1 MYTMKETL
9 KNLKSVYRFGK
20 KYKKNFLFFTIAT
33 CFGVLFNIIVP
44 ILTAQQIVYLTNNQ
58 FYQLILSTLLIF
70 AILFLNTIKLV
81 VIQKNTAKYFR
92 GVSKNIQ
99 NQLGSEMLKI
109 EQKEIDNSSSGA
121 LIKRLTDDVSQMSHV
136 FTIGEGYLTA
146 ILSKIGI
153 FITIFIINKII
164 FLYYVCCSAILIWID
179 LNGLKKYTKK
189 NIEYKEC
196 EDEVSSLT
204 GELVRGIKDIKMLNS
219 EKSFMQIFNQKID
232 GMSNKLYQV
241 RDITIHYDAIIN
253 TLNDFFVIGLIFLL
267 IFLIQNNHMETAIA
281 VVLFTY
287 RSEVLENIID
297 SISNL
302 LTLVKNFNLSCSR
315 VFEIIDNQKYEKEK
329 FGNQHINKI
338 NGNFEFKN
346 VSFKY
351 PGSDN
356 YAVND
361 VNMKFEIGKR
371 LAVVGMNGSGKT
383 TFIKLLCRLYDPT
396 EGEIL
401 LNGIDIRKYNYR
413 EYMDI
418 FAVVFQDFK
427 LLSLKLGENVASNIV
442 YDKDKVVDCLNKA
455 GFAERLAYLP
465 DGLETYL
472 YKDYQQSGIEVSG
485 GEAQKIAIARA
496 LYKDAPFIILDEPTA
511 ALDPLAEEEIYNKF
525 NDIAGDKT
533 AVYISHR
540 LSSCKFCD
548 EIVVFHE
555 GKVIQQGNHDQLLAD
570 ESGKYHELWH
580 AQAQYYAKKTKVSI
594 S

>member
-1 MYTMKETL
+1 MYTMKETV
-9 KNLKSVYRFGK
+9 KNLRSVYQFGK

-33 CFGVLFNIIVP
+33 CFGVLFNVIVP

-70 AILFLNTIKLV
+70 AILFLNTIKIV
-81 VIQKNTAKYFR
+81 VIQKNTSKYFR
-92 GVSKNIQ
+92 GVSKSIQ
-99 NQLGSEMLKI
+99 NQLGSEMLKLK
-109 EQKEIDNSSSGA
+109 QKEIDNSSSGA

-189 NIEYKEC
+189 NMEYKES

-267 IFLIQNNHMETAIA
+267 IFLIQNNQMETAIA

-315 VFEIIDNQKYEKEK
+315 VFEIIDNQKYAKEK
-329 FGNQHINKI
+329 FGSQHINKI
-338 NGNFEFKN
+338 NGDFEFKD
-346 VSFKY
+346 VSFGY
-351 PGSDN
+351 SSDHLILN
-356 YAVND
+356 HLNLKVHANEKVGF
-361 VNMKFEIGKR
+361 VGKSG
-371 LAVVGMNGSGKT
+371 AGKT
-383 TFIKLLCRLYDPT
+383 TIFNLLCKMYDNY
-396 EGEIL
+396 EG
-401 LNGIDIRKYNYR
+401 
-413 EYMDI
+413 DI
-418 FAVVFQDFK
+418 FIDNYNIKNLDKDSIRGNITIVQQNPYIFNMSIRDN
-427 LLSLKLGENVASNIV
+427 LKLVKKDLTEEEMIYALKLACLDDFILTLPKQYDTVVGE
-442 YDKDKVVDCLNKA
+442 
-455 GFAERLAYLP
+455 G
-465 DGLETYL
+465 
-472 YKDYQQSGIEVSG
+472 GIMLSG
-485 GEAQKIAIARA
+485 GQKQRLAIARA
-496 LYKDAPFIILDEPTA
+496 FIQKTEIILFDEATS
-511 ALDPLAEEEIYNKF
+511 ALDNETQTEIKKAIDNLSKDYTILI
-525 NDIAGDKT
+525 IA
-533 AVYISHR
+533 HR
-540 LSSCKFCD
+540 LSTVLDCD
-548 EIVVFHE
+548 RILFLEDGKITCQGTHE
-555 GKVIQQGNHDQLLAD
+555 DLLKNS
-570 ESGKYHELWH
+570 EGYRRLYETEL
-580 AQAQYYAKKTKVSI
+580 KKQ
-594 S
+594 

>member
-1 MYTMKETL
+1 MKETV
-9 KNLKSVYRFGK
+9 KNLRSVYQFGK

-33 CFGVLFNIIVP
+33 CFGVLFNVIVP

-70 AILFLNTIKLV
+70 AILFLNTIKIV
-81 VIQKNTAKYFR
+81 VIQKNTSKYFR
-92 GVSKNIQ
+92 GVSKSIQ
-99 NQLGSEMLKI
+99 NQLGSEMFKLK
-109 EQKEIDNSSSGA
+109 QKEIDNSSSGA

-189 NIEYKEC
+189 NMEYKES

-267 IFLIQNNHMETAIA
+267 IFLIQNNQMETAIA

-315 VFEIIDNQKYEKEK
+315 VFEIIDNQKYAKEK
-329 FGNQHINKI
+329 FGSQHINKI
-338 NGNFEFKN
+338 NGDFEFKD
-346 VSFKY
+346 VSFGY
-351 PGSDN
+351 SSDHLILN
-356 YAVND
+356 HLNLKVHANEKVGF
-361 VNMKFEIGKR
+361 VGKSG
-371 LAVVGMNGSGKT
+371 AGKT
-383 TFIKLLCRLYDPT
+383 TIFNLLCKMYDNY
-396 EGEIL
+396 EG
-401 LNGIDIRKYNYR
+401 
-413 EYMDI
+413 DI
-418 FAVVFQDFK
+418 FIDNYNIKNLDKDSIRGNITIVQQNPYIFNMSIRDN
-427 LLSLKLGENVASNIV
+427 LKLVK
-442 YDKDKVVDCLNKA
+442 KDLTEEEMIYALKLACLND
-455 GFAERLAYLP
+455 FILTLP
-465 DGLETYL
+465 KQYDTVVGEG
-472 YKDYQQSGIEVSG
+472 GIMLSG
-485 GEAQKIAIARA
+485 GQKQRLAIARA
-496 LYKDAPFIILDEPTA
+496 FIQKTEIILFDEATS
-511 ALDPLAEEEIYNKF
+511 ALDNETQTEIKKAIDNLSKDYTILI
-525 NDIAGDKT
+525 IA
-533 AVYISHR
+533 HR
-540 LSSCKFCD
+540 LSTVLDCD
-548 EIVVFHE
+548 RILFLEDGKITCQGTHE
-555 GKVIQQGNHDQLLAD
+555 DLLKNS
-570 ESGKYHELWH
+570 EGYRRLYETEL
-580 AQAQYYAKKTKVSI
+580 KKQ
-594 S
+594 

>member
-1 MYTMKETL
+1 MKETV
-9 KNLKSVYRFGK
+9 KNLRSVYQFGK

-33 CFGVLFNIIVP
+33 CFGVLFNVIVP

-70 AILFLNTIKLV
+70 AILFLNTIKIV
-81 VIQKNTAKYFR
+81 VIQKNTSKYFR

-99 NQLGSEMLKI
+99 NQLGSEMLKLK
-109 EQKEIDNSSSGA
+109 QKEIDNSSSGA

-189 NIEYKEC
+189 NMEYKES

-267 IFLIQNNHMETAIA
+267 IFLIQNNQMETAIA

-315 VFEIIDNQKYEKEK
+315 VFEIIDNQKYAKEK
-329 FGNQHINKI
+329 FGSQHINKI
-338 NGNFEFKN
+338 NGDFEFKD
-346 VSFKY
+346 VSFGY
-351 PGSDN
+351 SSDHLILN
-356 YAVND
+356 HLNLKVHANEKVGF
-361 VNMKFEIGKR
+361 VGKSG
-371 LAVVGMNGSGKT
+371 AGKT
-383 TFIKLLCRLYDPT
+383 TIFNLLCKMYDNY
-396 EGEIL
+396 EG
-401 LNGIDIRKYNYR
+401 
-413 EYMDI
+413 DI
-418 FAVVFQDFK
+418 FIDNYNIKNLDKDSIRGNITIVQQNPYIFNMSIRDN
-427 LLSLKLGENVASNIV
+427 LKLVK
-442 YDKDKVVDCLNKA
+442 KDLTEEEMIYALKLACLND
-455 GFAERLAYLP
+455 FILTLP
-465 DGLETYL
+465 KQYDTVVGEG
-472 YKDYQQSGIEVSG
+472 GIMLSG
-485 GEAQKIAIARA
+485 GQKQRLAIARA
-496 LYKDAPFIILDEPTA
+496 FIQKTEIILFDEATS
-511 ALDPLAEEEIYNKF
+511 ALDNETQTEIKKAIDNLSKDYTILI
-525 NDIAGDKT
+525 IA
-533 AVYISHR
+533 HR
-540 LSSCKFCD
+540 LSTVLDCD
-548 EIVVFHE
+548 RILFLEDGKITCQGTHE
-555 GKVIQQGNHDQLLAD
+555 DLLKNS
-570 ESGKYHELWH
+570 EGYRRLYETEL
-580 AQAQYYAKKTKVSI
+580 KKQ
-594 S
+594 

>member
-1 MYTMKETL
+1 MKETL

-70 AILFLNTIKLV
+70 AILFLNTIKIV

-189 NIEYKEC
+189 NMEYKES

-204 GELVRGIKDIKMLNS
+204 GELVRGVKDIKMLNS

-315 VFEIIDNQKYEKEK
+315 VFEIIDNQKYGKEK

-346 VSFKY
+346 VSFGYSFDHLILNHLNLKVHANEKV
-351 PGSDN
+351 GF
-356 YAVND
+356 V
-361 VNMKFEIGKR
+361 GKSG
-371 LAVVGMNGSGKT
+371 AGKT
-383 TFIKLLCRLYDPT
+383 TIFNLLCKMYDNY
-396 EGEIL
+396 EG
-401 LNGIDIRKYNYR
+401 
-413 EYMDI
+413 DI
-418 FAVVFQDFK
+418 FIDNYNIKNLDKDSIRGNITIVQQNPYIFNMSIRDN
-427 LLSLKLGENVASNIV
+427 LKLVK
-442 YDKDKVVDCLNKA
+442 KDLTEEEMINALKLACLND
-455 GFAERLAYLP
+455 FVLTLP
-465 DGLETYL
+465 KQYDTVVGEG
-472 YKDYQQSGIEVSG
+472 GIMLSG
-485 GEAQKIAIARA
+485 GQKQRLAIARA
-496 LYKDAPFIILDEPTA
+496 FIQKTEIILFDEATS
-511 ALDPLAEEEIYNKF
+511 ALDNETQTEIKKAIDNLSKDYTILI
-525 NDIAGDKT
+525 IA
-533 AVYISHR
+533 HR
-540 LSSCKFCD
+540 LSTVLDCD
-548 EIVVFHE
+548 RILFLEE
-555 GKVIQQGNHDQLLAD
+555 GKITCQGTHEELLKNS
-570 ESGKYHELWH
+570 EGYRRLYETEL
-580 AQAQYYAKKTKVSI
+580 KKQ
-594 S
+594 

>member
-1 MYTMKETL
+1 MKETV
-9 KNLKSVYRFGK
+9 KNLRSVYQFGK

-33 CFGVLFNIIVP
+33 CFGVLFNVIVP

-70 AILFLNTIKLV
+70 TILFLNTIKIV
-81 VIQKNTAKYFR
+81 VIQKNTSKYFR
-92 GVSKNIQ
+92 GVSKSIQ
-99 NQLGSEMLKI
+99 NQLGSEMFKLK
-109 EQKEIDNSSSGA
+109 QKEIDNSSSGA

-189 NIEYKEC
+189 NMEYKES

-267 IFLIQNNHMETAIA
+267 IFLIQNNQMETAIA

-315 VFEIIDNQKYEKEK
+315 VFEIIDNQKYAKEK
-329 FGNQHINKI
+329 FGSQHINKI
-338 NGNFEFKN
+338 NGDFEFKD
-346 VSFKY
+346 VSFGY
-351 PGSDN
+351 SSDHLILN
-356 YAVND
+356 HLNLKVHANEKVGF
-361 VNMKFEIGKR
+361 VGKSG
-371 LAVVGMNGSGKT
+371 AGKT
-383 TFIKLLCRLYDPT
+383 TIFNLLCKMYDNY
-396 EGEIL
+396 EG
-401 LNGIDIRKYNYR
+401 
-413 EYMDI
+413 DI
-418 FAVVFQDFK
+418 FIDNYNIKNLDKDSIRGNITIVQQNPYIFNMSIRDN
-427 LLSLKLGENVASNIV
+427 LKLVK
-442 YDKDKVVDCLNKA
+442 KDLTEEEMIYALKLACLND
-455 GFAERLAYLP
+455 FILTLP
-465 DGLETYL
+465 KQYDTVVGEG
-472 YKDYQQSGIEVSG
+472 GIMLSG
-485 GEAQKIAIARA
+485 GQKQRLAIARA
-496 LYKDAPFIILDEPTA
+496 FIQKTEIILFDEATS
-511 ALDPLAEEEIYNKF
+511 ALDNETQTEIKKAIDNLSKDYTILI
-525 NDIAGDKT
+525 IA
-533 AVYISHR
+533 HR
-540 LSSCKFCD
+540 LSTVLDCD
-548 EIVVFHE
+548 RILFLEDGKITCQGTHE
-555 GKVIQQGNHDQLLAD
+555 DLLKNS
-570 ESGKYHELWH
+570 EGYRRLYETEL
-580 AQAQYYAKKTKVSI
+580 KKQ
-594 S
+594 

>member
-1 MYTMKETL
+1 MYIMKETV
-9 KNLKSVYRFGK
+9 KNLRSVYQFGK

-70 AILFLNTIKLV
+70 AILFLNTIKIV
-81 VIQKNTAKYFR
+81 VIQKNTSKYFR
-92 GVSKNIQ
+92 GVSKSIQ
-99 NQLGSEMLKI
+99 NQLGSEMLKLK
-109 EQKEIDNSSSGA
+109 QKEIDNSSSGA

-189 NIEYKEC
+189 NMEYKEN

-267 IFLIQNNHMETAIA
+267 IFLIQNNQMETAIA

-315 VFEIIDNQKYEKEK
+315 VFEIIDNQKYAKEK
-329 FGNQHINKI
+329 FGSQHINKI
-338 NGNFEFKN
+338 NGDFEFKD
-346 VSFKY
+346 VSFGY
-351 PGSDN
+351 SSDHLILN
-356 YAVND
+356 HLNLKVHANEKVGF
-361 VNMKFEIGKR
+361 VGKSG
-371 LAVVGMNGSGKT
+371 AGKT
-383 TFIKLLCRLYDPT
+383 TIFNLLCKMYDNY
-396 EGEIL
+396 EG
-401 LNGIDIRKYNYR
+401 
-413 EYMDI
+413 DI
-418 FAVVFQDFK
+418 FIDNYNIKNLDKDSIRGNITIVQQNPYIFNMSIRDN
-427 LLSLKLGENVASNIV
+427 LKLVK
-442 YDKDKVVDCLNKA
+442 KDLTEEEMIYALKLACLND
-455 GFAERLAYLP
+455 FILTLP
-465 DGLETYL
+465 KQYDTVVGEG
-472 YKDYQQSGIEVSG
+472 GIMLSG
-485 GEAQKIAIARA
+485 GQKQRLAIARA
-496 LYKDAPFIILDEPTA
+496 FIQKTEIILFDEATS
-511 ALDPLAEEEIYNKF
+511 ALDNETQTEIKKAIDNLSKDYTILI
-525 NDIAGDKT
+525 IA
-533 AVYISHR
+533 HR
-540 LSSCKFCD
+540 LSTVLDCD
-548 EIVVFHE
+548 RILFLEDGKITCQGTHE
-555 GKVIQQGNHDQLLAD
+555 DLLKNS
-570 ESGKYHELWH
+570 EGYRRLYETEL
-580 AQAQYYAKKTKVSI
+580 KKQ
-594 S
+594 

>member
-1 MYTMKETL
+1 MKETV
-9 KNLKSVYRFGK
+9 KNLRSVYQFGK

-70 AILFLNTIKLV
+70 AILFLNTIKIV
-81 VIQKNTAKYFR
+81 VIQKNTSKYFR
-92 GVSKNIQ
+92 GVSKSIQ
-99 NQLGSEMLKI
+99 NQLGSEMLKLK
-109 EQKEIDNSSSGA
+109 QKEIDNSSSGA

-267 IFLIQNNHMETAIA
+267 IFLIQNNQMETAIA

-346 VSFKY
+346 VSFGYSFDHLILNHLNLKVHANEKV
-351 PGSDN
+351 GF
-356 YAVND
+356 V
-361 VNMKFEIGKR
+361 GKSG
-371 LAVVGMNGSGKT
+371 AGKT
-383 TFIKLLCRLYDPT
+383 TIFNLLCKMYDNY
-396 EGEIL
+396 EG
-401 LNGIDIRKYNYR
+401 
-413 EYMDI
+413 DI
-418 FAVVFQDFK
+418 FIDNYNIKNLDKDSIRGNITIVQQNPYIFNMSIRDN
-427 LLSLKLGENVASNIV
+427 LKLVK
-442 YDKDKVVDCLNKA
+442 KDLTEEEMIYALKLACLND
-455 GFAERLAYLP
+455 FILTLP
-465 DGLETYL
+465 KQYDTVVGEG
-472 YKDYQQSGIEVSG
+472 GIMLSG
-485 GEAQKIAIARA
+485 GQKQRLAIARA
-496 LYKDAPFIILDEPTA
+496 FIQKTEIILFDEATS
-511 ALDPLAEEEIYNKF
+511 ALDNETQTEIKKAIDNLSKDYTILI
-525 NDIAGDKT
+525 IA
-533 AVYISHR
+533 HR
-540 LSSCKFCD
+540 LSTVLDCD
-548 EIVVFHE
+548 RILFLEE
-555 GKVIQQGNHDQLLAD
+555 GKITCQGTHEELLKNS
-570 ESGKYHELWH
+570 EGYRRLYETEL
-580 AQAQYYAKKTKVSI
+580 KKQ
-594 S
+594 

>member
-1 MYTMKETL
+1 MKETV
-9 KNLKSVYRFGK
+9 KNLRSVYQFGK

-33 CFGVLFNIIVP
+33 CFGVLFNVIVP

-70 AILFLNTIKLV
+70 AILFLNTIKIV
-81 VIQKNTAKYFR
+81 VIQKNTSKYFR
-92 GVSKNIQ
+92 GVSKSIQ
-99 NQLGSEMLKI
+99 NQLGSEMLKLK
-109 EQKEIDNSSSGA
+109 QKEIDNSSSGT

-189 NIEYKEC
+189 NMEYKES

-267 IFLIQNNHMETAIA
+267 IFLIQNNQMETAIA

-315 VFEIIDNQKYEKEK
+315 VFEIIDNQKYAKEK
-329 FGNQHINKI
+329 FGSQHINKI
-338 NGNFEFKN
+338 NGDFEFRD
-346 VSFKY
+346 VSFGY
-351 PGSDN
+351 SSDHLILN
-356 YAVND
+356 HLNLKVHENEK
-361 VNMKFEIGKR
+361 VGFVGKSG
-371 LAVVGMNGSGKT
+371 AGKT
-383 TFIKLLCRLYDPT
+383 TIFNLLCKMYDNY
-396 EGEIL
+396 EG
-401 LNGIDIRKYNYR
+401 
-413 EYMDI
+413 DI
-418 FAVVFQDFK
+418 FIDNYNIKNLDKDSIRGNITIVQQNPYIFNMSIRDN
-427 LLSLKLGENVASNIV
+427 LKLVK
-442 YDKDKVVDCLNKA
+442 KDLTEEEMIYALKLACLND
-455 GFAERLAYLP
+455 FILTLP
-465 DGLETYL
+465 KQYDTVVGEG
-472 YKDYQQSGIEVSG
+472 GIMLSG
-485 GEAQKIAIARA
+485 GQKQRLAIARA
-496 LYKDAPFIILDEPTA
+496 FIQKTEIILFDEATS
-511 ALDPLAEEEIYNKF
+511 ALDNETQTEIKKAIDNLSKDYTILI
-525 NDIAGDKT
+525 IA
-533 AVYISHR
+533 HR
-540 LSSCKFCD
+540 LSTVLDCD
-548 EIVVFHE
+548 RILFLEDGKITCQGTHE
-555 GKVIQQGNHDQLLAD
+555 DLLKNS
-570 ESGKYHELWH
+570 EGYRRLYETEL
-580 AQAQYYAKKTKVSI
+580 KKQ
-594 S
+594 

>member
-1 MYTMKETL
+1 MKETV
-9 KNLKSVYRFGK
+9 KNLRSVYQFGK

-70 AILFLNTIKLV
+70 AILFLNTIKIV
-81 VIQKNTAKYFR
+81 VIQKNTSKYFR
-92 GVSKNIQ
+92 GVSKSIQ
-99 NQLGSEMLKI
+99 NQLGSEMLKLK
-109 EQKEIDNSSSGA
+109 QKEIDNSSSGA

-189 NIEYKEC
+189 NMEYKES

-267 IFLIQNNHMETAIA
+267 IFLIQNNQMETAIA

-315 VFEIIDNQKYEKEK
+315 VFEIIDNQKYAKEK
-329 FGNQHINKI
+329 FGSQHINKI
-338 NGNFEFKN
+338 NGDFEFKD
-346 VSFKY
+346 VSFGY
-351 PGSDN
+351 SSDHLILN
-356 YAVND
+356 HLNLKVHANEKVGF
-361 VNMKFEIGKR
+361 VGKSG
-371 LAVVGMNGSGKT
+371 AGKT
-383 TFIKLLCRLYDPT
+383 TIFNLLCKMYDNY
-396 EGEIL
+396 EG
-401 LNGIDIRKYNYR
+401 
-413 EYMDI
+413 DI
-418 FAVVFQDFK
+418 FIDNYNIKNLDKDSIRGNITIVQQNPYIFNMSIRDN
-427 LLSLKLGENVASNIV
+427 LKLVK
-442 YDKDKVVDCLNKA
+442 KDLTEEEMIYALKLACLND
-455 GFAERLAYLP
+455 FILTLP
-465 DGLETYL
+465 KRYDTVVGEG
-472 YKDYQQSGIEVSG
+472 GIMLSG
-485 GEAQKIAIARA
+485 GQKQRLAIARA
-496 LYKDAPFIILDEPTA
+496 FIQKTEIILFDEATS
-511 ALDPLAEEEIYNKF
+511 ALDNETQTEIKKAIDNLSKDYTILI
-525 NDIAGDKT
+525 IA
-533 AVYISHR
+533 HR
-540 LSSCKFCD
+540 LSTVLDCD
-548 EIVVFHE
+548 RILFLEDGKITCQGTHE
-555 GKVIQQGNHDQLLAD
+555 ELLKNS
-570 ESGKYHELWH
+570 EGYRRLYETEL
-580 AQAQYYAKKTKVSI
+580 KKQ
-594 S
+594 

>member
-1 MYTMKETL
+1 MKETV
-9 KNLKSVYRFGK
+9 KNLRSVYQFGK

-33 CFGVLFNIIVP
+33 CFGVLFNVIVP

-70 AILFLNTIKLV
+70 AILFLNTIKIV
-81 VIQKNTAKYFR
+81 VIQKNTSKYFR
-92 GVSKNIQ
+92 GVSKSIQ
-99 NQLGSEMLKI
+99 NQLGSEMLKLK
-109 EQKEIDNSSSGA
+109 QKEIDNSSSGA

-189 NIEYKEC
+189 NMEYKES

-267 IFLIQNNHMETAIA
+267 IFLIQNNQMETAIA

-315 VFEIIDNQKYEKEK
+315 VFEIIDNQKYAKEK
-329 FGNQHINKI
+329 FGSQHINKI
-338 NGNFEFKN
+338 NGDFEFRD
-346 VSFKY
+346 VSFGY
-351 PGSDN
+351 SSDHLILN
-356 YAVND
+356 HLNLKVHANEKVGF
-361 VNMKFEIGKR
+361 VGKSG
-371 LAVVGMNGSGKT
+371 AGKT
-383 TFIKLLCRLYDPT
+383 TIFNLLCKMYDNY
-396 EGEIL
+396 EG
-401 LNGIDIRKYNYR
+401 
-413 EYMDI
+413 DI
-418 FAVVFQDFK
+418 FIDNYNIKNLDKDSIRGNITIVQQNPYIFNMSIRDN
-427 LLSLKLGENVASNIV
+427 LKLVK
-442 YDKDKVVDCLNKA
+442 KDLTEEEMIYALKLACLND
-455 GFAERLAYLP
+455 FILTLP
-465 DGLETYL
+465 KQYDTVVGEG
-472 YKDYQQSGIEVSG
+472 GIMLSG
-485 GEAQKIAIARA
+485 GQKQRLAIARA
-496 LYKDAPFIILDEPTA
+496 FIQKTEIILFDEATS
-511 ALDPLAEEEIYNKF
+511 ALDNETQTEIKKAIDNLSKDYTILI
-525 NDIAGDKT
+525 IA
-533 AVYISHR
+533 HR
-540 LSSCKFCD
+540 LSTVLDCD
-548 EIVVFHE
+548 RILFLEDGKITCQGTHE
-555 GKVIQQGNHDQLLAD
+555 DLLKNS
-570 ESGKYHELWH
+570 EGYRRLYETEL
-580 AQAQYYAKKTKVSI
+580 KKQ
-594 S
+594 

>member
-1 MYTMKETL
+1 MKETV
-9 KNLKSVYRFGK
+9 KNLRSVYQFGK

-70 AILFLNTIKLV
+70 AILFLNTIKIV
-81 VIQKNTAKYFR
+81 VIQKNTSKYFR
-92 GVSKNIQ
+92 GVSKSIQ
-99 NQLGSEMLKI
+99 NQLGSEMLKLK
-109 EQKEIDNSSSGA
+109 QKEIDNSSSGA

-189 NIEYKEC
+189 NMEYKES

-267 IFLIQNNHMETAIA
+267 IFLIQNNQMETAIA

-315 VFEIIDNQKYEKEK
+315 VFEIIDNQKYAKEK
-329 FGNQHINKI
+329 FGSQHINKI
-338 NGNFEFKN
+338 NGDFEFKD
-346 VSFKY
+346 VSFGY
-351 PGSDN
+351 SSDHLILN
-356 YAVND
+356 HLNLKVHANEKVGF
-361 VNMKFEIGKR
+361 VGKSG
-371 LAVVGMNGSGKT
+371 AGKT
-383 TFIKLLCRLYDPT
+383 TIFNLLCKMYDNY
-396 EGEIL
+396 EG
-401 LNGIDIRKYNYR
+401 
-413 EYMDI
+413 DI
-418 FAVVFQDFK
+418 FIDNYNIKNLDKDSIRGNITIVQQNPYIFNMSIRDN
-427 LLSLKLGENVASNIV
+427 LKLVK
-442 YDKDKVVDCLNKA
+442 KDLTEEEMIYALKLACLND
-455 GFAERLAYLP
+455 FILTLP
-465 DGLETYL
+465 KQYDTVVGEG
-472 YKDYQQSGIEVSG
+472 GIMLSG
-485 GEAQKIAIARA
+485 GQKQRLAIARA
-496 LYKDAPFIILDEPTA
+496 LLKKTEIILFDEATS
-511 ALDPLAEEEIYNKF
+511 ALDNDTQSEIQKAINNMKGEYTILI
-525 NDIAGDKT
+525 IA
-533 AVYISHR
+533 HR
-540 LSSCKFCD
+540 LSTVIDSD
-548 EIVVFHE
+548 RIILIDDGHVVDSGTHQE
-555 GKVIQQGNHDQLLAD
+555 LLHKN
-570 ESGKYHELWH
+570 EFYQHLYQKELEEN
-580 AQAQYYAKKTKVSI
+580 
-594 S
+594 

>member
-1 MYTMKETL
+1 MYTMKETV
-9 KNLKSVYRFGK
+9 KNLRSVYQFGK

-33 CFGVLFNIIVP
+33 CFGVLFNVIVP

-70 AILFLNTIKLV
+70 AILFLNTIKIV
-81 VIQKNTAKYFR
+81 VIQKNTSKYFR
-92 GVSKNIQ
+92 GVSKSIQ
-99 NQLGSEMLKI
+99 NQLGSEMFKLK
-109 EQKEIDNSSSGA
+109 QKEIDNSSSGA

-189 NIEYKEC
+189 NMEYKES
-196 EDEVSSLT
+196 EDEVSNLT

-267 IFLIQNNHMETAIA
+267 IFLIQNNQMETAIA

-315 VFEIIDNQKYEKEK
+315 VFEIIDNQKYAKEK
-329 FGNQHINKI
+329 FGSQHINKI
-338 NGNFEFKN
+338 NGDFEFKD
-346 VSFKY
+346 VSFGY
-351 PGSDN
+351 SSDHLILN
-356 YAVND
+356 HLNLKVHANEKVGF
-361 VNMKFEIGKR
+361 VGKSG
-371 LAVVGMNGSGKT
+371 AGKT
-383 TFIKLLCRLYDPT
+383 TIFNLLCKMYDNY
-396 EGEIL
+396 EG
-401 LNGIDIRKYNYR
+401 
-413 EYMDI
+413 DI
-418 FAVVFQDFK
+418 FIDNYNIKNLDKDSIRGNITIVQQNPYIFNMSIRDN
-427 LLSLKLGENVASNIV
+427 LKLVK
-442 YDKDKVVDCLNKA
+442 KDLTEEEMIYALKLACLND
-455 GFAERLAYLP
+455 FILTLP
-465 DGLETYL
+465 KQYDTVVGEG
-472 YKDYQQSGIEVSG
+472 GIMLSG
-485 GEAQKIAIARA
+485 GQKQRLAIARA
-496 LYKDAPFIILDEPTA
+496 FIQKTEIILFDEATS
-511 ALDPLAEEEIYNKF
+511 ALDNETQTEIKKAIDNLSKDYTILI
-525 NDIAGDKT
+525 IA
-533 AVYISHR
+533 HR
-540 LSSCKFCD
+540 LSTVLDCD
-548 EIVVFHE
+548 RILFLEDGKITCQGTHE
-555 GKVIQQGNHDQLLAD
+555 DLLKNS
-570 ESGKYHELWH
+570 EGYRRLYETEL
-580 AQAQYYAKKTKVSI
+580 KKQ
-594 S
+594 

>member
-1 MYTMKETL
+1 MKETL

-70 AILFLNTIKLV
+70 VILFLNTIKIV

-346 VSFKY
+346 VSFGYSFDHLILNHLNLKVHANEKV
-351 PGSDN
+351 GF
-356 YAVND
+356 V
-361 VNMKFEIGKR
+361 GKSG
-371 LAVVGMNGSGKT
+371 AGKT
-383 TFIKLLCRLYDPT
+383 TIFNLLCKMYDNY
-396 EGEIL
+396 EG
-401 LNGIDIRKYNYR
+401 
-413 EYMDI
+413 DI
-418 FAVVFQDFK
+418 FIDNYNIKNLDKDSIRGNITIVQQNPYIFNMSIRDN
-427 LLSLKLGENVASNIV
+427 LKLVK
-442 YDKDKVVDCLNKA
+442 KDLTEEEMINALKLACLND
-455 GFAERLAYLP
+455 FILTLP
-465 DGLETYL
+465 KQYDTVVGEG
-472 YKDYQQSGIEVSG
+472 GIMLSG
-485 GEAQKIAIARA
+485 GQKQRLAIARA
-496 LYKDAPFIILDEPTA
+496 FIQKTEIILFDEATS
-511 ALDPLAEEEIYNKF
+511 ALDNETQTEIKKAIDNLSKDYTILI
-525 NDIAGDKT
+525 IA
-533 AVYISHR
+533 HR
-540 LSSCKFCD
+540 LSTVLDCD
-548 EIVVFHE
+548 RILFLEE
-555 GKVIQQGNHDQLLAD
+555 GKITCQGTHEELLKNS
-570 ESGKYHELWH
+570 EGYRRLYETEL
-580 AQAQYYAKKTKVSI
+580 KKQ
-594 S
+594 

>member
-1 MYTMKETL
+1 MKETV
-9 KNLKSVYRFGK
+9 KNLRSVYQFGK

-33 CFGVLFNIIVP
+33 CFGVLFNVIVP

-70 AILFLNTIKLV
+70 AILFLNTIKIV
-81 VIQKNTAKYFR
+81 VIQKNTSKYFR
-92 GVSKNIQ
+92 GVSKSIQ
-99 NQLGSEMLKI
+99 NQLGSEMLKLK
-109 EQKEIDNSSSGA
+109 QKEIDNSSSGA

-189 NIEYKEC
+189 NMEYKES

-267 IFLIQNNHMETAIA
+267 IFLIQNNQMETAIA

-315 VFEIIDNQKYEKEK
+315 VFEIIDNQKYAKEK
-329 FGNQHINKI
+329 FGSQHINKI
-338 NGNFEFKN
+338 NGDFEFKD
-346 VSFKY
+346 VSFGY
-351 PGSDN
+351 SSDHLILN
-356 YAVND
+356 HLNLKVHANEKVGF
-361 VNMKFEIGKR
+361 VGKSG
-371 LAVVGMNGSGKT
+371 AGKT
-383 TFIKLLCRLYDPT
+383 TIFNLLCKMYDNY
-396 EGEIL
+396 EG
-401 LNGIDIRKYNYR
+401 
-413 EYMDI
+413 DI
-418 FAVVFQDFK
+418 FIDNYNIKNLDKDSIRGNITIVQQNPYIFNMSIRDN
-427 LLSLKLGENVASNIV
+427 LKLVK
-442 YDKDKVVDCLNKA
+442 KDLTEEEMIYALKLACLND
-455 GFAERLAYLP
+455 FILTLP
-465 DGLETYL
+465 KQYDTVVGEG
-472 YKDYQQSGIEVSG
+472 GIMLSG
-485 GEAQKIAIARA
+485 GQKQRLAIARA
-496 LYKDAPFIILDEPTA
+496 FIQKTEIILFDEATS
-511 ALDPLAEEEIYNKF
+511 ALDNETQTEIKKAIDNLSKDYTILI
-525 NDIAGDKT
+525 IA
-533 AVYISHR
+533 HR
-540 LSSCKFCD
+540 LSTVLDCD
-548 EIVVFHE
+548 RILFLEDGKITCQGTHE
-555 GKVIQQGNHDQLLAD
+555 DLLKNS
-570 ESGKYHELWH
+570 EGYRRLYETEL
-580 AQAQYYAKKTKVSI
+580 KKQ
-594 S
+594 

>member
-1 MYTMKETL
+1 MKETV
-9 KNLKSVYRFGK
+9 KNLRSVYQFGK

-70 AILFLNTIKLV
+70 AILFLNTIKIV
-81 VIQKNTAKYFR
+81 VIQKNTSKYFR
-92 GVSKNIQ
+92 GVSKSIQ
-99 NQLGSEMLKI
+99 NQLGSEMLKLK
-109 EQKEIDNSSSGA
+109 QKEIDNSSSGA

-189 NIEYKEC
+189 NMEYKES

-267 IFLIQNNHMETAIA
+267 IFLIQNNQMETAIA

-315 VFEIIDNQKYEKEK
+315 VFEIIDNQKYAKEK
-329 FGNQHINKI
+329 FGSQHINKI
-338 NGNFEFKN
+338 NGDFEFKD
-346 VSFKY
+346 VSFGY
-351 PGSDN
+351 SSDHLILN
-356 YAVND
+356 HLNLKVHANEKVGF
-361 VNMKFEIGKR
+361 VGKSG
-371 LAVVGMNGSGKT
+371 AGKT
-383 TFIKLLCRLYDPT
+383 TIFNLLCKMYDNY
-396 EGEIL
+396 EG
-401 LNGIDIRKYNYR
+401 
-413 EYMDI
+413 DI
-418 FAVVFQDFK
+418 FIDNYNIKNLDKDSIRGNITIVQQNPYIFNMSIRDN
-427 LLSLKLGENVASNIV
+427 LKLVK
-442 YDKDKVVDCLNKA
+442 KDLTEEEMINALKLACLND
-455 GFAERLAYLP
+455 FILTLP
-465 DGLETYL
+465 KQYDTVVGEG
-472 YKDYQQSGIEVSG
+472 GIMLSG
-485 GEAQKIAIARA
+485 GQKQRLAIARA
-496 LYKDAPFIILDEPTA
+496 FIQKTEIILFDEATS
-511 ALDPLAEEEIYNKF
+511 ALDNETQTEIKKAIDNLSKDYTILI
-525 NDIAGDKT
+525 IA
-533 AVYISHR
+533 HR
-540 LSSCKFCD
+540 LSTVLDCD
-548 EIVVFHE
+548 RILFLEE
-555 GKVIQQGNHDQLLAD
+555 GKITCQGTHEELLKNS
-570 ESGKYHELWH
+570 EGYRRLYETEL
-580 AQAQYYAKKTKVSI
+580 KKQ
-594 S
+594 

>member
-1 MYTMKETL
+1 MKETV
-9 KNLKSVYRFGK
+9 KNLRSVYQFGK

-70 AILFLNTIKLV
+70 AILFLNTIKIV
-81 VIQKNTAKYFR
+81 VIQKNTSKYFR
-92 GVSKNIQ
+92 GVSKSIQ
-99 NQLGSEMLKI
+99 NQLGSEMLKLK
-109 EQKEIDNSSSGA
+109 QKEIDNSSSGA

-189 NIEYKEC
+189 NMEYKEN

-267 IFLIQNNHMETAIA
+267 IFLIQNNQMETAIA

-338 NGNFEFKN
+338 NGNHW
-346 VSFKY
+346 
-351 PGSDN
+351 
-356 YAVND
+356 
-361 VNMKFEIGKR
+361 
-371 LAVVGMNGSGKT
+371 
-383 TFIKLLCRLYDPT
+383 
-396 EGEIL
+396 
-401 LNGIDIRKYNYR
+401 
-413 EYMDI
+413 
-418 FAVVFQDFK
+418 Q
-427 LLSLKLGENVASNIV
+427 
-442 YDKDKVVDCLNKA
+442 
-455 GFAERLAYLP
+455 
-465 DGLETYL
+465 
-472 YKDYQQSGIEVSG
+472 
-485 GEAQKIAIARA
+485 
-496 LYKDAPFIILDEPTA
+496 
-511 ALDPLAEEEIYNKF
+511 
-525 NDIAGDKT
+525 
-533 AVYISHR
+533 
-540 LSSCKFCD
+540 
-548 EIVVFHE
+548 
-555 GKVIQQGNHDQLLAD
+555 
-570 ESGKYHELWH
+570 
-580 AQAQYYAKKTKVSI
+580 
-594 S
+594 

>member
-1 MYTMKETL
+1 MKETV
-9 KNLKSVYRFGK
+9 KNLRSVYQFGK

-33 CFGVLFNIIVP
+33 CFGVLFNVIVP

-70 AILFLNTIKLV
+70 AILFLNTIKIV
-81 VIQKNTAKYFR
+81 VIQKNTSKYFR
-92 GVSKNIQ
+92 GVSKSIQ

-267 IFLIQNNHMETAIA
+267 IFLIQNNQMETAIA

-315 VFEIIDNQKYEKEK
+315 VFEIIDNQKYAKEK
-329 FGNQHINKI
+329 FGSQHINKI
-338 NGNFEFKN
+338 NGDFEFKD
-346 VSFKY
+346 VSFGY
-351 PGSDN
+351 SSDHLILN
-356 YAVND
+356 HLNLKVHANEKVGF
-361 VNMKFEIGKR
+361 VGKSG
-371 LAVVGMNGSGKT
+371 AGKT
-383 TFIKLLCRLYDPT
+383 TIFNLLCKMYDNY
-396 EGEIL
+396 EG
-401 LNGIDIRKYNYR
+401 
-413 EYMDI
+413 DI
-418 FAVVFQDFK
+418 FIDNYNIKNLDKDSIRGNITIVQQNPYIFNMSIRDN
-427 LLSLKLGENVASNIV
+427 LKLVK
-442 YDKDKVVDCLNKA
+442 KDLTEEEMIYALKLACLND
-455 GFAERLAYLP
+455 FILTLP
-465 DGLETYL
+465 KQYDTVVGEG
-472 YKDYQQSGIEVSG
+472 GIMLSG
-485 GEAQKIAIARA
+485 GQKQRLAIARA
-496 LYKDAPFIILDEPTA
+496 FIQKTEIILFDEATS
-511 ALDPLAEEEIYNKF
+511 ALDNETQTEIKKAIDNLSKDYTILI
-525 NDIAGDKT
+525 IA
-533 AVYISHR
+533 HR
-540 LSSCKFCD
+540 LSTVLDCD
-548 EIVVFHE
+548 RILFLEDGKITCQGTHE
-555 GKVIQQGNHDQLLAD
+555 DLLKNS
-570 ESGKYHELWH
+570 EGYRRLYETEL
-580 AQAQYYAKKTKVSI
+580 KKQ
-594 S
+594 

>member
-1 MYTMKETL
+1 MKETV
-9 KNLKSVYRFGK
+9 KNLRSVYQFGK

-70 AILFLNTIKLV
+70 AILFLNTIKIV
-81 VIQKNTAKYFR
+81 VIQKNTSKYFR
-92 GVSKNIQ
+92 GVSKSIQ
-99 NQLGSEMLKI
+99 NQLGSEMFKLK
-109 EQKEIDNSSSGA
+109 QKEIDNSSSGA

-189 NIEYKEC
+189 NMEYKES

-267 IFLIQNNHMETAIA
+267 IFLIQNNQMETAIA

-302 LTLVKNFNLSCSR
+302 LTLVENFNLSCSR
-315 VFEIIDNQKYEKEK
+315 VFEIIDNQKYAKEK
-329 FGNQHINKI
+329 FGSQHINKI
-338 NGNFEFKN
+338 NGDFEFKD
-346 VSFKY
+346 VSFGY
-351 PGSDN
+351 SSDHLILN
-356 YAVND
+356 HLNLKVHANEKVGF
-361 VNMKFEIGKR
+361 VGKSG
-371 LAVVGMNGSGKT
+371 AGKT
-383 TFIKLLCRLYDPT
+383 TIFNLLCKMYDNY
-396 EGEIL
+396 EG
-401 LNGIDIRKYNYR
+401 
-413 EYMDI
+413 DI
-418 FAVVFQDFK
+418 FIDNYNIKNLDKDSIRGNITIVQQNPYIFNMSIRDN
-427 LLSLKLGENVASNIV
+427 LKLVK
-442 YDKDKVVDCLNKA
+442 KDLTEEEMIYALKLACLND
-455 GFAERLAYLP
+455 FILTLP
-465 DGLETYL
+465 KQYDTVVGEG
-472 YKDYQQSGIEVSG
+472 GIMLSG
-485 GEAQKIAIARA
+485 GQKQRLAIARA
-496 LYKDAPFIILDEPTA
+496 FIQKTEIILFDEATS
-511 ALDPLAEEEIYNKF
+511 ALDNETQTEIKKAIDNLSKDYTILI
-525 NDIAGDKT
+525 IA
-533 AVYISHR
+533 HR
-540 LSSCKFCD
+540 LSTVLDCD
-548 EIVVFHE
+548 RILFLEDGKITCQGTHE
-555 GKVIQQGNHDQLLAD
+555 DLLKNS
-570 ESGKYHELWH
+570 EGYRRLYETEL
-580 AQAQYYAKKTKVSI
+580 KKQ
-594 S
+594 

>member
-1 MYTMKETL
+1 MKETV
-9 KNLKSVYRFGK
+9 KNLRSVYQFGK

-70 AILFLNTIKLV
+70 AILFLNTIKIV
-81 VIQKNTAKYFR
+81 VIQKNTSKYFR
-92 GVSKNIQ
+92 GVSKSIQ
-99 NQLGSEMLKI
+99 NQLGSEMLKLK
-109 EQKEIDNSSSGA
+109 QKEIDNSSSGA

-189 NIEYKEC
+189 NMEYKES

-267 IFLIQNNHMETAIA
+267 IFLIQNNQMETAIA

-315 VFEIIDNQKYEKEK
+315 VFEIIDNQKYAKEK
-329 FGNQHINKI
+329 FGSQHINKI
-338 NGNFEFKN
+338 NGDFEFKD
-346 VSFKY
+346 VSFGY
-351 PGSDN
+351 SSDHLILN
-356 YAVND
+356 HLNLKVHANEKVGF
-361 VNMKFEIGKR
+361 VGKSG
-371 LAVVGMNGSGKT
+371 AGKT
-383 TFIKLLCRLYDPT
+383 TIFNLLCKMYDNY
-396 EGEIL
+396 EG
-401 LNGIDIRKYNYR
+401 
-413 EYMDI
+413 DI
-418 FAVVFQDFK
+418 FIDNYNIKNLDKDSIRGNITIVQQNPYIFNMSIRDN
-427 LLSLKLGENVASNIV
+427 LKLVK
-442 YDKDKVVDCLNKA
+442 KDLTEEEMIYALKLACLND
-455 GFAERLAYLP
+455 FILTLP
-465 DGLETYL
+465 KRYDTVVGEG
-472 YKDYQQSGIEVSG
+472 GIMLSG
-485 GEAQKIAIARA
+485 GQKQRLAIARA
-496 LYKDAPFIILDEPTA
+496 FIQKTEIILFDEATS
-511 ALDPLAEEEIYNKF
+511 ALDNETQTEIKKAIDNLSKDYTILI
-525 NDIAGDKT
+525 IA
-533 AVYISHR
+533 HR
-540 LSSCKFCD
+540 LSTVLDCD
-548 EIVVFHE
+548 RILFLEDGKITCQGTHE
-555 GKVIQQGNHDQLLAD
+555 DLLKNS
-570 ESGKYHELWH
+570 EGYRRLYETEL
-580 AQAQYYAKKTKVSI
+580 KKQ
-594 S
+594 

>member
-1 MYTMKETL
+1 MKETL

-70 AILFLNTIKLV
+70 VILFLNTIKIV

-204 GELVRGIKDIKMLNS
+204 GELVRGIKDIKILNS

-346 VSFKY
+346 VSFGYSFDHLILNHLNLKVHANEKV
-351 PGSDN
+351 GF
-356 YAVND
+356 V
-361 VNMKFEIGKR
+361 GKSG
-371 LAVVGMNGSGKT
+371 AGKT
-383 TFIKLLCRLYDPT
+383 TIFNLLCKMYDNY
-396 EGEIL
+396 EG
-401 LNGIDIRKYNYR
+401 
-413 EYMDI
+413 DI
-418 FAVVFQDFK
+418 FIDNYNIKNLDKDSIRGNITIVQQNPYIFNMSIRDN
-427 LLSLKLGENVASNIV
+427 LKLVK
-442 YDKDKVVDCLNKA
+442 KDLTEEEMINALKLACLND
-455 GFAERLAYLP
+455 FILTLP
-465 DGLETYL
+465 KQYDTVVGEG
-472 YKDYQQSGIEVSG
+472 GIMLSG
-485 GEAQKIAIARA
+485 GQKQRLAIARA
-496 LYKDAPFIILDEPTA
+496 FIQKTEIILFDEATS
-511 ALDPLAEEEIYNKF
+511 ALDNETQTEIKKAIDNLSKDYTILI
-525 NDIAGDKT
+525 IA
-533 AVYISHR
+533 HR
-540 LSSCKFCD
+540 LSTVLDCD
-548 EIVVFHE
+548 RILFLEE
-555 GKVIQQGNHDQLLAD
+555 GKITCQGTHEELLKNS
-570 ESGKYHELWH
+570 EGYRRLYETEL
-580 AQAQYYAKKTKVSI
+580 KKQ
-594 S
+594 

>member
-1 MYTMKETL
+1 MKETV
-9 KNLKSVYRFGK
+9 KNLRSVYQFGK

-33 CFGVLFNIIVP
+33 CFGVLFNVIVP

-70 AILFLNTIKLV
+70 AILFLNTIKIV
-81 VIQKNTAKYFR
+81 VIQKNTSKYFR
-92 GVSKNIQ
+92 GVSKSIQ
-99 NQLGSEMLKI
+99 NQLGSEMFKLK
-109 EQKEIDNSSSGA
+109 QKEIDNSSSGA

-189 NIEYKEC
+189 NMEYKES
-196 EDEVSSLT
+196 EDEVSNLT

-267 IFLIQNNHMETAIA
+267 IFLIQNNQMETAIA

-315 VFEIIDNQKYEKEK
+315 VFEIIDNQKYAKEK
-329 FGNQHINKI
+329 FGSQHINKI
-338 NGNFEFKN
+338 NGDFEFKD
-346 VSFKY
+346 VSFGY
-351 PGSDN
+351 SSDHLILN
-356 YAVND
+356 HLNLKVHANEKVGF
-361 VNMKFEIGKR
+361 VGKSG
-371 LAVVGMNGSGKT
+371 AGKT
-383 TFIKLLCRLYDPT
+383 TIFNLLCKMYDNY
-396 EGEIL
+396 EG
-401 LNGIDIRKYNYR
+401 
-413 EYMDI
+413 DI
-418 FAVVFQDFK
+418 FIDNYNIKNLDKDSIRGNITIVQQNPYIFNMSIRDN
-427 LLSLKLGENVASNIV
+427 LKLVK
-442 YDKDKVVDCLNKA
+442 KDLTEEEMIYALKLACLND
-455 GFAERLAYLP
+455 FILTLP
-465 DGLETYL
+465 KQYDTVVGEG
-472 YKDYQQSGIEVSG
+472 GIMLSG
-485 GEAQKIAIARA
+485 GQKQRLAIARA
-496 LYKDAPFIILDEPTA
+496 FIQKTEIILFDEATS
-511 ALDPLAEEEIYNKF
+511 ALDNETQTEIKKAIDNLSKDYTILI
-525 NDIAGDKT
+525 IA
-533 AVYISHR
+533 HR
-540 LSSCKFCD
+540 LSTVLDCD
-548 EIVVFHE
+548 RILFLEDGKITCQGTHE
-555 GKVIQQGNHDQLLAD
+555 DLLKNS
-570 ESGKYHELWH
+570 EGYRRLYETEL
-580 AQAQYYAKKTKVSI
+580 KKQ
-594 S
+594 

>member
-1 MYTMKETL
+1 MKETV
-9 KNLKSVYRFGK
+9 KNLRSVYQFGK
-20 KYKKNFLFFTIAT
+20 KYKKNFLFFTIAA

-70 AILFLNTIKLV
+70 AILFLNTIKIV
-81 VIQKNTAKYFR
+81 VIQKNTSKYFR
-92 GVSKNIQ
+92 GVSKSIQ
-99 NQLGSEMLKI
+99 NQLGSEMLKLK
-109 EQKEIDNSSSGA
+109 QKEIDNSSSGA

-189 NIEYKEC
+189 NMEYKEN

-267 IFLIQNNHMETAIA
+267 IFLIQNNQMETAIA

-315 VFEIIDNQKYEKEK
+315 VFEIIDNQKYAKEK
-329 FGNQHINKI
+329 FGSQHINKI
-338 NGNFEFKN
+338 NGDFEFKD
-346 VSFKY
+346 VSFGY
-351 PGSDN
+351 SSDHLILN
-356 YAVND
+356 HLNLKVHANEKVGF
-361 VNMKFEIGKR
+361 VGKSG
-371 LAVVGMNGSGKT
+371 AGKT
-383 TFIKLLCRLYDPT
+383 TIFNLLCKMYDNY
-396 EGEIL
+396 EG
-401 LNGIDIRKYNYR
+401 
-413 EYMDI
+413 DI
-418 FAVVFQDFK
+418 FIDNYNIKNLDKDSIRGNITIVQQNPYIFNMSIRDN
-427 LLSLKLGENVASNIV
+427 LKLVK
-442 YDKDKVVDCLNKA
+442 KDLTEEEMIYALKLACLND
-455 GFAERLAYLP
+455 FILTLP
-465 DGLETYL
+465 KQYDTVVGEG
-472 YKDYQQSGIEVSG
+472 GIMLSG
-485 GEAQKIAIARA
+485 GQKQRLAIARA
-496 LYKDAPFIILDEPTA
+496 FIQKTEIILFDEATS
-511 ALDPLAEEEIYNKF
+511 ALDNETQTEIKKAIDNLSKDYTILI
-525 NDIAGDKT
+525 IA
-533 AVYISHR
+533 HR
-540 LSSCKFCD
+540 LSTVLDCD
-548 EIVVFHE
+548 RILFLEDGKITCQGTHE
-555 GKVIQQGNHDQLLAD
+555 DLLKNS
-570 ESGKYHELWH
+570 EGYRRLYETEL
-580 AQAQYYAKKTKVSI
+580 KKQ
-594 S
+594 

>member
-1 MYTMKETL
+1 MYTMKETV
-9 KNLKSVYRFGK
+9 KNLRSVYQFGK

-33 CFGVLFNIIVP
+33 CFGVLFNVIVP

-70 AILFLNTIKLV
+70 AILFLNTIKIV
-81 VIQKNTAKYFR
+81 VIQKNTSKYFR
-92 GVSKNIQ
+92 GVSKSIQ
-99 NQLGSEMLKI
+99 NQLGSEMLKLK
-109 EQKEIDNSSSGA
+109 QKEIDNSSSGA

-189 NIEYKEC
+189 NMEYKES

-267 IFLIQNNHMETAIA
+267 IFLIQNNQMETAIA

-315 VFEIIDNQKYEKEK
+315 VFEIIDNQKYAKEK
-329 FGNQHINKI
+329 FGSQHINKI
-338 NGNFEFKN
+338 NGDFEFKD
-346 VSFKY
+346 VSFGY
-351 PGSDN
+351 SSDHLILN
-356 YAVND
+356 HLNLKVHANEKVGF
-361 VNMKFEIGKR
+361 VGKSG
-371 LAVVGMNGSGKT
+371 AGKT
-383 TFIKLLCRLYDPT
+383 TIFNLLCKMYDNY
-396 EGEIL
+396 EG
-401 LNGIDIRKYNYR
+401 
-413 EYMDI
+413 DI
-418 FAVVFQDFK
+418 FIDNYNIKNLDKDSIRGNITIVQQNPYIFNMSIRDN
-427 LLSLKLGENVASNIV
+427 LKLVK
-442 YDKDKVVDCLNKA
+442 KDLTEEEMIYALKLACLND
-455 GFAERLAYLP
+455 FILTLP
-465 DGLETYL
+465 KQYDTVVGEG
-472 YKDYQQSGIEVSG
+472 GIMLSG
-485 GEAQKIAIARA
+485 GQKQRLAIARA
-496 LYKDAPFIILDEPTA
+496 FIQKTEIILFDEATS
-511 ALDPLAEEEIYNKF
+511 ALDNETQTEIKKAIDNLSKDYTILI
-525 NDIAGDKT
+525 IA
-533 AVYISHR
+533 HR
-540 LSSCKFCD
+540 LSTVLDCD
-548 EIVVFHE
+548 RILFLEDGKITCQGTHE
-555 GKVIQQGNHDQLLAD
+555 DLLKNS
-570 ESGKYHELWH
+570 EGYRRLYETEL
-580 AQAQYYAKKTKVSI
+580 KKQ
-594 S
+594 

>member
-1 MYTMKETL
+1 MYTMKETV
-9 KNLKSVYRFGK
+9 KNLRSVYQFGK

-70 AILFLNTIKLV
+70 AILFLNTIKIV
-81 VIQKNTAKYFR
+81 VIQKNTSKYFR
-92 GVSKNIQ
+92 GVSKSIQ
-99 NQLGSEMLKI
+99 NQLGSEMLKLK
-109 EQKEIDNSSSGA
+109 QKEIDNSSSGA

-189 NIEYKEC
+189 NMEYKES

-267 IFLIQNNHMETAIA
+267 IFLIQNNQMETAIA

-315 VFEIIDNQKYEKEK
+315 VFEIIDNQKYAKEK
-329 FGNQHINKI
+329 FGSQHINKI
-338 NGNFEFKN
+338 NGDFEFKD
-346 VSFKY
+346 VSFGY
-351 PGSDN
+351 SSDHLILN
-356 YAVND
+356 HLNLKVHANEKVGF
-361 VNMKFEIGKR
+361 VGKSG
-371 LAVVGMNGSGKT
+371 AGKT
-383 TFIKLLCRLYDPT
+383 TIFNLLCKMYDNY
-396 EGEIL
+396 EG
-401 LNGIDIRKYNYR
+401 
-413 EYMDI
+413 DI
-418 FAVVFQDFK
+418 FIDNYNIKNLDKDSIRGNITIVQQNPYIFNMSIRDN
-427 LLSLKLGENVASNIV
+427 LKLVK
-442 YDKDKVVDCLNKA
+442 KDLTEEEMIYALKLACLND
-455 GFAERLAYLP
+455 FILTLP
-465 DGLETYL
+465 KQYDTVVGEG
-472 YKDYQQSGIEVSG
+472 GIMLSG
-485 GEAQKIAIARA
+485 GQKQRLAIARA
-496 LYKDAPFIILDEPTA
+496 FIQKTEIILFDEATS
-511 ALDPLAEEEIYNKF
+511 ALDNETQTEIKKAIDNLSKDYTILI
-525 NDIAGDKT
+525 IA
-533 AVYISHR
+533 HR
-540 LSSCKFCD
+540 LSTVLDCD
-548 EIVVFHE
+548 RILFLEDGKITCQGTHE
-555 GKVIQQGNHDQLLAD
+555 DLLKNS
-570 ESGKYHELWH
+570 EGYRRLYETEL
-580 AQAQYYAKKTKVSI
+580 KKQ
-594 S
+594 

>member
-1 MYTMKETL
+1 MKETV
-9 KNLKSVYRFGK
+9 KNLRSVYQFGK

-33 CFGVLFNIIVP
+33 CFGVLFNVIVP

-70 AILFLNTIKLV
+70 AILFLNTIKIV
-81 VIQKNTAKYFR
+81 VIQKNTSKYFR
-92 GVSKNIQ
+92 GVSKSIQ
-99 NQLGSEMLKI
+99 NQLGSEMLKLK
-109 EQKEIDNSSSGA
+109 QKEIDNSSSGA

-189 NIEYKEC
+189 NMEYKES

-267 IFLIQNNHMETAIA
+267 IFLIQNNQMETAIA

-315 VFEIIDNQKYEKEK
+315 VFEIIDNQKYAKEK
-329 FGNQHINKI
+329 FGSQHINKI
-338 NGNFEFKN
+338 NGDFEFKD
-346 VSFKY
+346 VSFGY
-351 PGSDN
+351 SSDHLILN
-356 YAVND
+356 HLNLKVHANEKVGF
-361 VNMKFEIGKR
+361 VGKSG
-371 LAVVGMNGSGKT
+371 AGKT
-383 TFIKLLCRLYDPT
+383 TIFNLLCKMYDNY
-396 EGEIL
+396 EG
-401 LNGIDIRKYNYR
+401 
-413 EYMDI
+413 DI
-418 FAVVFQDFK
+418 FIDNYNIKNLDKDSIRGNITIVQQNPYIFNMSIRDN
-427 LLSLKLGENVASNIV
+427 LKLVK
-442 YDKDKVVDCLNKA
+442 KDLTEEEMIYALKLACLND
-455 GFAERLAYLP
+455 FILTLP
-465 DGLETYL
+465 KQYDTVVGEG
-472 YKDYQQSGIEVSG
+472 GIMLSG
-485 GEAQKIAIARA
+485 GQKQRLAIARA
-496 LYKDAPFIILDEPTA
+496 FIQKTEIILFDEATS
-511 ALDPLAEEEIYNKF
+511 ALDNKTQTEIKKAIDNLSKDYTILI
-525 NDIAGDKT
+525 IA
-533 AVYISHR
+533 HR
-540 LSSCKFCD
+540 LSTVLDCD
-548 EIVVFHE
+548 RILFLEDGKITCQGTHE
-555 GKVIQQGNHDQLLAD
+555 DLLKNS
-570 ESGKYHELWH
+570 EGYRRLYETEL
-580 AQAQYYAKKTKVSI
+580 KKQ
-594 S
+594 

>member
-1 MYTMKETL
+1 MKETV
-9 KNLKSVYRFGK
+9 KNLRSVYQFGK

-70 AILFLNTIKLV
+70 AILFLNTIKIV
-81 VIQKNTAKYFR
+81 VIQKNTSKYFR
-92 GVSKNIQ
+92 GVSKSIQ
-99 NQLGSEMLKI
+99 NQLGSEMLKLK
-109 EQKEIDNSSSGA
+109 QKEIDNSSSGA

-189 NIEYKEC
+189 NMEYKES

-346 VSFKY
+346 VSFGYSFDHLILNNLNLKVHANEKV
-351 PGSDN
+351 GF
-356 YAVND
+356 V
-361 VNMKFEIGKR
+361 GKSG
-371 LAVVGMNGSGKT
+371 AGKT
-383 TFIKLLCRLYDPT
+383 TIFNLLCKMYDNY
-396 EGEIL
+396 EG
-401 LNGIDIRKYNYR
+401 
-413 EYMDI
+413 DI
-418 FAVVFQDFK
+418 FIDNYNIKNLDKDSIRGNITIVQQNPYIFNMSIRDN
-427 LLSLKLGENVASNIV
+427 LKLVK
-442 YDKDKVVDCLNKA
+442 KDLTEEEMINALKLACLND
-455 GFAERLAYLP
+455 FILTLP
-465 DGLETYL
+465 KQYDTVVGEG
-472 YKDYQQSGIEVSG
+472 GIMLSG
-485 GEAQKIAIARA
+485 GQKQRLAIARA
-496 LYKDAPFIILDEPTA
+496 FIQKTEIILFDEATS
-511 ALDPLAEEEIYNKF
+511 ALDNETQTEIKKAIDNLSKDYTILI
-525 NDIAGDKT
+525 IA
-533 AVYISHR
+533 HR
-540 LSSCKFCD
+540 LSTVLDCD
-548 EIVVFHE
+548 RILFLEE
-555 GKVIQQGNHDQLLAD
+555 GKITCQGTHEELLKNS
-570 ESGKYHELWH
+570 EGYRRLYETEL
-580 AQAQYYAKKTKVSI
+580 KKQ
-594 S
+594 

>member
-1 MYTMKETL
+1 MKETV
-9 KNLKSVYRFGK
+9 KNLRSVYQFGK

-70 AILFLNTIKLV
+70 AILFLNTIKIV
-81 VIQKNTAKYFR
+81 VIQKNTSKYFR
-92 GVSKNIQ
+92 GVSKSIQ
-99 NQLGSEMLKI
+99 NQLGSEMLKLK
-109 EQKEIDNSSSGA
+109 QKEIDNSSSGA

-189 NIEYKEC
+189 NMEYKES

-267 IFLIQNNHMETAIA
+267 IFLIQNNQMETAIA

-315 VFEIIDNQKYEKEK
+315 VFEIIDNQKYAKEK
-329 FGNQHINKI
+329 FGSQHINKI
-338 NGNFEFKN
+338 NGDFEFKD
-346 VSFKY
+346 VSFGY
-351 PGSDN
+351 SSDHLILN
-356 YAVND
+356 HLNLKVHANEKVGF
-361 VNMKFEIGKR
+361 VGKSG
-371 LAVVGMNGSGKT
+371 AGKT
-383 TFIKLLCRLYDPT
+383 TIFNLLCKMYDNY
-396 EGEIL
+396 EG
-401 LNGIDIRKYNYR
+401 
-413 EYMDI
+413 DI
-418 FAVVFQDFK
+418 FIDNYNIKNLDKDSIRGNITIVQQNPYIFNMSIRDN
-427 LLSLKLGENVASNIV
+427 LKLVK
-442 YDKDKVVDCLNKA
+442 KDLTEEEMIYALKLACLND
-455 GFAERLAYLP
+455 FILTLP
-465 DGLETYL
+465 KQYDTVVGEG
-472 YKDYQQSGIEVSG
+472 GIMLSG
-485 GEAQKIAIARA
+485 GQKQRLAIARA
-496 LYKDAPFIILDEPTA
+496 FIQKTEIILFDEATS
-511 ALDPLAEEEIYNKF
+511 ALDNETQTEIKKAIDNLSKDYTILI
-525 NDIAGDKT
+525 IA
-533 AVYISHR
+533 HR
-540 LSSCKFCD
+540 LSTVLDCD
-548 EIVVFHE
+548 RILFLEDGKITCQGTHE
-555 GKVIQQGNHDQLLAD
+555 DLLKNS
-570 ESGKYHELWH
+570 EGYRRLYETEL
-580 AQAQYYAKKTKVSI
+580 KKQ
-594 S
+594 